1 MIKKREILRVINYIK
16 KNKILDS
23 NEILNRII

>member
-1 MIKKREILRVINYIK
+1 MIKKREILRVISYIE

-23 NEILNRII
+23 NRILNRVI